1 MSTRRPG
8 RPSKLTSVVHVRQL
22 DDGSS
27 QQVTAADMI
36 VDRLSAGAYRE
47 EAARST
53 GVGKQTLYN
62 WLYAGAQARARLAKG
77 ERLTAQER
85 RHAEFLDAV
94 ERAEA
99 SAIVGDWL
107 TLGRLAAG
115 GLTVTKRSTK
125 RDGNGN
131 VVEET
136 VTTETTLPD
145 ARVLMWRLERRRPD
159 LFGRRS
165 STGDLDDMPDEGEQ
179 VEDVRSRAQQ
189 LVAEIDAYR
198 AGLSEHPIEAS
209 ATELHSNGNGKH
221 PPADDADV

>member
-1 MSTRRPG
+1 
-8 RPSKLTSVVHVRQL
+8 
-22 DDGSS
+22 
-27 QQVTAADMI
+27 MI
-36 VDRLSAGAYRE
+36 VDRLAAGAYRE

-62 WLYAGAQARARLAKG
+62 WLYAGAQARARLANG
-77 ERLTAQER
+77 ERLNAEQR
-85 RHAEFLDAV
+85 RYAAFLDSV

-115 GLTVTKRSTK
+115 GLSITKRSTK

-165 STGDLDDMPDEGEQ
+165 STGDLDDMPDD
-179 VEDVRSRAQQ
+179 VENEERDVRSRAQQ
-189 LVAEIDAYR
+189 LVAEIDAFR
-198 AGLSEHPIEAS
+198 TGLSEQPIETT
-209 ATELHSNGNGKH
+209 ATELRTNGNGKH